1 MTPKH
6 LLIVLFF
13 SISTLST
20 AQLKFKEGYIVNNR
34 HERTDC
40 LIRNIGNEESTMN
53 FEYRLKDSREIQK
66 IELSKVEEFGIEKE
80 LKCIRAIISIDVSRD
95 RITNMKDTVSQ
106 WEEGHAFLK
115 VLVEGELATL
125 YTYYDYGK
133 PLFFYS
139 LKDSNIIPLIY
150 KKYNVEIAANFVEQI
165 LYDHTF
171 REQLNEQ
178 LTCGTR
184 NNSDRISYT
193 KKELVKYFENYYKCH
208 NSAYATY
215 STQINKGI
223 LLVKP
228 AASLNTI
235 QLGIQDPIDA
245 APKAYFDK
253 VNSVGFGIETEYIFP
268 YNRYIWS
275 VFAEANYLAYK
286 TDNVSVGNEINPP
299 LYNGYAV
306 DYKSIEFPIGLNYYI
321 NLDKNNRLFVKAA
334 YVPFII
340 LSDSYIAFSDSHRSD
355 FSASSHLFFGVGY
368 NFHNIAVEFKYYT
381 PTNVTQNIY
390 KRGSDLSQ
398 VSFKLSYAFR
408 ILGNRGVQ

>member
-1 MTPKH
+1 MIYKLLLTTLF
-6 LLIVLFF
+6 LLISL
-13 SISTLST
+13 LST

-66 IELSKVEEFGIEKE
+66 IELSKVEEFGIENE
-80 LKCIRAIISIDVSRD
+80 LKCIRAMISIDVSRD

-115 VLVEGELATL
+115 VLVEGELASL

-139 LKDSNIIPLIY
+139 LKDSIIIPLIY
-150 KKYNVEIAANFVEQI
+150 KKFNLEIAANFVEQI
-165 LYDHTF
+165 LYDNTF
-171 REQLNEQ
+171 REQLNEHM
-178 LTCGTR
+178 TCGTR

-193 KKELVKYFENYYKCH
+193 KKELVKYFENYYNCN
-208 NSAYATY
+208 NSDYVTY
-215 STQINKGI
+215 STQTKKGI
-223 LLVKP
+223 LLIKP
-228 AASLNTI
+228 AASLNTF
-235 QLGIQDPIDA
+235 QLWIHDQIDA

-275 VFAEANYLAYK
+275 VFAEANFLAYK

-334 YVPFII
+334 YVPYVI
-340 LSDSYIAFSDSHRSD
+340 LSESYISFSESYRNE
-355 FSASSHLFFGVGY
+355 FSASSHMFFGIGY
-368 NFHNIAVEFKYYT
+368 NYRKLGAEFKYYT
-381 PTNVTQNIY
+381 PTNITQNIF
-390 KRGSDLSQ
+390 KRGSNLTQ
-398 VSFKLSYAFR
+398 IAFKLSYAFQVA
-408 ILGNRGVQ
+408 GDRGIR